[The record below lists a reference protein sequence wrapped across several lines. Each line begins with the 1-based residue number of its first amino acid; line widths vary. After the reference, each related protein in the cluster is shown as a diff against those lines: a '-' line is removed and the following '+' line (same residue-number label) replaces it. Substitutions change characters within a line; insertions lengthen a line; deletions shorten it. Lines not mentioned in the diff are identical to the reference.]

1 MQIVLTPTE
10 ARVLGCLM
18 EKERTTPE
26 NYPMSL
32 NSLMTACNQST
43 NREPV
48 VSYDEKVVEDALF
61 ELREKKL
68 VSMIHQAG
76 ARVQKYRHQL
86 SNFFELQPR
95 DAALLMV
102 LLLRGPQ
109 TPGELRARTERV
121 YSFNGVAEVEA
132 CLEELMRGSEPL
144 VKVLPARPGQK
155 EQRYVE
161 LLSAEIP
168 VTEHGTVDVASTGG
182 SSQSSASSRVEALE
196 EEVARLKTELQS
208 LRDDFASFRKQFE

>member
-1 MQIVLTPTE
+1 
-10 ARVLGCLM
+10 M

-26 NYPMSL
+26 NYPISL
-32 NSLMTACNQST
+32 NSLMAACNQST

-68 VSMIHQAG
+68 ISMIHQAG

-95 DAALLMV
+95 DAAVLTV

-109 TPGELRARTERV
+109 TPGELRARTERI
-121 YSFNGVAEVEA
+121 YAFNGLPEVEA
-132 CLEELMRGSEPL
+132 CLQELMRGTEPL
-144 VKVLPARPGQK
+144 VKILSARPGQK
-155 EQRYVE
+155 EQRYKE
-161 LLSAEIP
+161 LLTIETPETDDGAVQP
-168 VTEHGTVDVASTGG
+168 TASSGVGQT
-182 SSQSSASSRVEALE
+182 ASSRIELLE
-196 EEVARLKTELQS
+196 GEVTQLRAELQS
-208 LRDDFASFRKQFE
+208 LRDEFAAFRRQFD